1 VSDPV
6 SSNGHI
12 DNTEESLEIG
22 MQILHGE
29 AIAPF
34 IQDEFAGGAISVIPD
49 IAVTVTDLESPG
61 ASEAAYGIL
70 SRVYPAEHPV
80 LLVLPENV
88 GTRLVPLAELA
99 GIELDSDIPVTLL
112 VPPIDK
118 MEAFRSPH
126 TLQYLVGRLRDE
138 DGCPW
143 DREQT
148 NASMRDAVI
157 NEAYEVLDAIDDQDW
172 DNLAEELGDLFLL
185 IAMHSQIAEEKG
197 YFALED
203 VFEYINR
210 KIVRRHPHVFGDV
223 EANDPDAVVQT
234 WNDVKAQ
241 EKAEKPPKRAKDAD
255 GQPRSMP
262 VLTRAA
268 RALKKQPLTGS
279 DSSDDPGNAM
289 LRIVSDL
296 VESGQD
302 PERVL
307 RDALNRHLSNGI

>member
-1 VSDPV
+1 MSDPV

-12 DNTEESLEIG
+12 DSTEESLEIG

-34 IQDEFAGGAISVIPD
+34 IQDEFAGGAISLIPD

-70 SRVYPAEHPV
+70 SRVYPPEHPV

-88 GTRLVPLAELA
+88 GTRFVPLAELTE
-99 GIELDSDIPVTLL
+99 IELDSDLSITLL
-112 VPPIDK
+112 VPPLDK

-157 NEAYEVLDAIDDQDW
+157 NESYEVLDAIDDQDW

-185 IAMHSQIAEEKG
+185 IAMHSQIAEENG

-203 VFEYINR
+203 VFEHINR
-210 KIVRRHPHVFGDV
+210 KIIRRHPHLFGDA
-223 EANDPDAVVQT
+223 EAIDPEAVVQT
-234 WNDVKAQ
+234 WNEVKAQ
-241 EKAEKPPKRAKDAD
+241 EKAAKPPKRAKDAD

-268 RALKKQPLTGS
+268 RVLKLLPINGNNA
-279 DSSDDPGNAM
+279 DDDPGDAM

-296 VESGQD
+296 VASGQD

-307 RDALNRHLSNGI
+307 RMH